1 MNMSVKESS
10 LFLLDEITEQ
20 KQNNVIALHTCTF
33 EELLKANLPEPKPII
48 SPLLFEG
55 DLCMIYGWRGAGK
68 TWFSLYLSYCIAAGV
83 DFLSWSCT
91 RAYRVLVLDG
101 EMRAS
106 RLKKRLAM
114 IANALL
120 PQEADPDNLH
130 ILTRDMN
137 SLSMEW
143 PDIAKEDGRTAILKV
158 IEQLNPS
165 VIVLDNISA
174 WVRSGKGE
182 NDEESW
188 RDVAS
193 LLMLLR
199 SQGRAVV
206 LVHHSGKGGA
216 QRGTSKREDILDTV
230 IALKKP
236 TDYEPTEGLRVE
248 VVFEKSRNLDGG
260 EIPQIEVS
268 LSTENHQ
275 AVFTV
280 QKTQADPIN
289 IVHALIADG
298 ASRKEIE
305 QVLGMNR
312 FQLMRLAEKAQ
323 KQNRGF
329 ILPDGRTNKTKK
341 DIGDK

>member
-1 MNMSVKESS
+1 MMPPVKESS
-10 LFLLDEITEQ
+10 LAILDELTEK
-20 KQNNVIALHTCTF
+20 KQNAPVLKACTF
-33 EELLKANLPEPKPII
+33 EELLKADFPEPRSII
-48 SPLLFEG
+48 APLLFEG

-68 TWFSLYLSYCIAAGV
+68 TWFSLYLSYCIAAGIE
-83 DFLSWSCT
+83 FLGWPCT
-91 RAYRVLVLDG
+91 QAGRVLVLDG

-120 PQEADPDNLH
+120 PQEVNPDNLH

-137 SLSMEW
+137 SLNMDW
-143 PDIAKEDGRTAILKV
+143 PDIGKEDGRTAILAV
-158 IEQLNPS
+158 IEQVNPS
-165 VIVLDNISA
+165 VIILDNISA

-188 RDVAS
+188 RDVAN

-199 SQGRAVV
+199 AQGRAVV
-206 LVHHSGKGGA
+206 LIHHSGKGGA

-236 TDYEPTEGLRVE
+236 ADYEPTEGLRVE

-268 LSTENHQ
+268 LSTKNNQ
-275 AVFTV
+275 AVFMV
-280 QKTQADPIN
+280 QEAQTDPIS

-305 QVLGMNR
+305 QELSLNR
-312 FQLMRLAEKAQ
+312 YQLTRLAKKAEI
-323 KQNRGF
+323 QNRGF
-329 ILPDGRTNKTKK
+329 ILPDNRKK
-341 DIGDK
+341 KSKE